1 MGLKDSFRVSNISKA
16 SSYDGRTLYMGVMQM
31 SLSPTMEIQ
40 AVKEPPAVT
49 PPAVTL
55 QSLMAEIIP
64 CVAQ

>member
-1 MGLKDSFRVSNISKA
+1 
-16 SSYDGRTLYMGVMQM
+16 MGVMQM
-31 SLSPTMEIQ
+31 SLSPMMETQ

-55 QSLMAEIIP
+55 QSLMAEIMQ